1 MAPFGGRFLRAVLEG
16 AVLQPPPF
24 CGECPVQ
31 TGRNRRSRS
40 RRIRSRTAQ
49 AAMERSRS
57 RFKKRRISRERPLCR
72 GSPSAGS
79 GSCFSL
85 PPEGS
90 VRPQCCAQKA
100 GETVRPH
107 GLTPERGSGV
117 QPHGRFGRSS
127 RCRRIRARRRSTND
141 GAGGGA
147 AFRQHGAPAHQGQGA
162 VGPPPFF
169 RIGARDAS
177 EETAEAGA
185 DAADGCTAGAA
196 WTREAAGE
204 EAGAGAAEAREKP
217 SGFSGC
223 GRKLFSAGAAHDGA
237 AAGET
242 AGGPEEAGLRAAGAS
257 EAREAPGKAAA
268 EEAAGAAGAI
278 CCSRW
283 GALTPRPRR
292 SWRTGPPDRPDS
304 RCRWR

>member
-1 MAPFGGRFLRAVLEG
+1 MRAVLEG

-31 TGRNRRSRS
+31 TGRNHRSRS

-72 GSPSAGS
+72 GSPEAGS

-117 QPHGRFGRSS
+117 QPHGRFGRSP
-127 RCRRIRARRRSTND
+127 RCRRMRARRRSMNV
-141 GAGGGA
+141 GWGGGA
-147 AFRQHGAPAHQGQGA
+147 AVRQHGAPAHQGQGA

-169 RIGARDAS
+169 RLGARAAAEGMEEAKMRAAGAPEARDAS
-177 EETAEAGA
+177 EE
-185 DAADGCTAGAA
+185 AA
-196 WTREAAGE
+196 
-204 EAGAGAAEAREKP
+204 EAGAGAAD
-217 SGFSGC
+217 GC
-223 GRKLFSAGAAHDGA
+223 AAG
-237 AAGET
+237 AGET
-242 AGGPEEAGLRAAGAS
+242 GTAGAPEASCEVRLSGSGRREAGNTSGVNS
-257 EAREAPGKAAA
+257 SG
-268 EEAAGAAGAI
+268 
-278 CCSRW
+278 
-283 GALTPRPRR
+283 
-292 SWRTGPPDRPDS
+292 
-304 RCRWR
+304 

>member
-1 MAPFGGRFLRAVLEG
+1 M
-16 AVLQPPPF
+16 
-24 CGECPVQ
+24 
-31 TGRNRRSRS
+31 RSS
-40 RRIRSRTAQ
+40 TAQ

-117 QPHGRFGRSS
+117 QPHGRFGRSP
-127 RCRRIRARRRSTND
+127 RCRRMRARRRSTND

-169 RIGARDAS
+169 RPGAR
-177 EETAEAGA
+177 
-185 DAADGCTAGAA
+185 
-196 WTREAAGE
+196 
-204 EAGAGAAEAREKP
+204 
-217 SGFSGC
+217 
-223 GRKLFSAGAAHDGA
+223 A
-237 AAGET
+237 AAG
-242 AGGPEEAGLRAAGAS
+242 GMEEAKMRAAGAS
-257 EAREAPGKAAA
+257 GVREAPGKAAA
-268 EEAAGAAGAI
+268 EEAAGAPEARDASEEAAEAGA
-278 CCSRW
+278 
-283 GALTPRPRR
+283 GAADGYAADGYAAGAGETGTAGAPEASCEVRPSGSGRR
-292 SWRTGPPDRPDS
+292 EAGNTSGVNS
-304 RCRWR
+304 SG